1 MSKEDYENSLKMN
14 ELIERL
20 KREKQVRDQKNKEEE
35 ELRIKKEIEEREERK
50 LKNL

>member
-1 MSKEDYENSLKMN
+1 MN

-20 KREKQVRDQKNKEEE
+20 KREKQVREQTNREEE

>member
-1 MSKEDYENSLKMN
+1 MN

-20 KREKQVRDQKNKEEE
+20 KREKQVRDQKNREEE

>member
-1 MSKEDYENSLKMN
+1 MN
-14 ELIERL
+14 DLIERL
-20 KREKQVRDQKNKEEE
+20 KREKQVRDQKNREEE